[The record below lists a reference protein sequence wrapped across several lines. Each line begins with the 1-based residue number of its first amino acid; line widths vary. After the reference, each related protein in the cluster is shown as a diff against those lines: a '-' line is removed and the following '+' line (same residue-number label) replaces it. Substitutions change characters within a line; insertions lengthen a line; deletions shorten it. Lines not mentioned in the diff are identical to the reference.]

1 MKKLCF
7 IFLLTVPLVVLVG
20 CNTVSK
26 NDNNANQNLQI
37 ERTGTV
43 SNSQSLNILTNN
55 FNDENNNTMPEN
67 GTQNTVQEPQP
78 TEPPVNEPVKSE
90 PVETVLAEFSTTIK
104 SRASNRLNNI
114 QITCSKLNGTTVES
128 GKSFSFCQTVGK
140 ATEEKGYKKA
150 DVIVDKQVTQALGGG
165 NCQVSSTLYNAI
177 LKVSDFKVT
186 ERHPHGKKVNYVPE
200 GKDAAVSYGS
210 KDLKFVNNTSNTIKI
225 YASTDNKKVSIKI
238 VSVK

>member
-114 QITCSKLNGTTVES
+114 QITCSK
-128 GKSFSFCQTVGK
+128 
-140 ATEEKGYKKA
+140 
-150 DVIVDKQVTQALGGG
+150 
-165 NCQVSSTLYNAI
+165 
-177 LKVSDFKVT
+177 
-186 ERHPHGKKVNYVPE
+186 
-200 GKDAAVSYGS
+200 
-210 KDLKFVNNTSNTIKI
+210 
-225 YASTDNKKVSIKI
+225 
-238 VSVK
+238 